1 MGLKRG
7 EFSPLFTG
15 LLRSLKTSETGRRDR
30 VHHVHPER
38 GKHKTGRTDRV
49 HYTQR
54 DREGKARDREER
66 QREESMRQRGETEYI
81 MYTQRDRQRKARD
94 REERQ
99 STSCPAYITLC
110 CRSCSWWSLARRCCR
125 FSIRSCISCRS
136 FSIISSRRSNL
147 KSHTHTTMGN
157 GCQTTHSPR
166 SRRLIFTQN
175 LLSGNLLTE
184 VKEAHF
190 HTESTVRQLAHRGQ
204 GGPFSHRIYCHFH
217 TESTV
222 RQLTEIKEAQNL
234 LSQPQ
239 KSAGMQQDILFG
251 LTSVTHRSE
260 TLKVPN
266 TAEAILMFYSCLFL

>member
-1 MGLKRG
+1 
-7 EFSPLFTG
+7 
-15 LLRSLKTSETGRRDR
+15 
-30 VHHVHPER
+30 
-38 GKHKTGRTDRV
+38 
-49 HYTQR
+49 
-54 DREGKARDREER
+54 
-66 QREESMRQRGETEYI
+66 MRQRGETEYI
-81 MYTQRDRQRKARD
+81 MYTQRDRQRKARDREERERERERERKARD

>member
-81 MYTQRDRQRKARD
+81 MYTQRDRQRKARDREERERERERETKARD

-190 HTESTVRQLAHRGQ
+190 HTESTVIFTQNLLSGNLQRSRR
-204 GGPFSHRIYCHFH
+204 HRIYCH
-217 TESTV
+217 S
-222 RQLTEIKEAQNL
+222 
-234 LSQPQ
+234 
-239 KSAGMQQDILFG
+239 
-251 LTSVTHRSE
+251 HRRVLECSRISY
-260 TLKVPN
+260 LD
-266 TAEAILMFYSCLFL
+266 